1 MLSRL
6 RSLLVPSDR
15 DGRRHRQ
22 SGPSRH
28 RRDRDR
34 RDRRRTLRA
43 PASVATGIV
52 LALIGAVA
60 IGAPAAN
67 ADDLGSG
74 VLNLSK
80 TASVTQVEPGQSFLY
95 TINYGCSSTTTGC
108 VNAVLTDPVPAPL
121 QIVGKPTVVGAGSV
135 TTTVTGNTVTVA
147 FADNVPNTVPASTGL
162 AAGTTGSVQIQ
173 VTMPSDVAKD
183 QDGVQLTNT
192 ATLQATNATTVSS
205 GVPVTVH
212 VPDVI
217 AATVSK
223 TWTPGSTQ
231 YNPGETSQVALTV
244 KNTSN
249 IPATSLTIAEPADP
263 SAATSTFE
271 FYDFAGFGA
280 VTFPAGA
287 DQVQVVAITAGGPVD
302 GPVGATP
309 QLPGGVQAADVT
321 GLQFVFS
328 SSTGD
333 TIAAGGTAGSV
344 ALTLAQR
351 AVSRTDGTAL
361 VTGGTRTNQVGAS
374 VSTPDGDGQAPPAS
388 AQQVVAPLTVSVAAG
403 KSFQDQQI
411 PAGQSSTATL
421 TAKNTSTGPLTSLT
435 VSEPGSGTFFTG
447 KVTFGGFTSG
457 ATWPQGATSGTVHWL
472 VNTGSAPADSTFD
485 QNSGLPPTPALATGQ
500 FLTGFQ
506 VVYAGAIAPGA
517 SASIPFTVD
526 TTTDAGPAGSGFVSY
541 PNTVTVTGV
550 NPAGT
555 ASQDAGASLDV
566 YFPEVKLTL
575 GKSVTPSTVIP
586 GGTSLVQLSA
596 QTPTGTSSVRPN
608 TIVVTEP
615 QDTANAPYWNA
626 FDATGIASTAVPA
639 GSTLT
644 IEYTTDGT
652 TWQTLTVVDATAGS
666 KTYSATLDSV
676 LPSGTTHSDLRG
688 LRFTFADADGFGQ
701 ATNVKPAITFTAR
714 SLLRDGT
721 GPTNPGAYPTVTP
734 YQNCAV
740 GQASGTVAGSTT
752 VTSQPA
758 SACATVGVQATTG
771 GPGPLIAAK
780 SWDGQKVV
788 LAQSGVTTGVTL
800 GWGSQVSGMQSMTI
814 QDPAVPSPIAG
825 SVFQAFDLA
834 RIDAITPTVTQ
845 GATFDPLIRWDKVSK
860 VELFDGTT
868 WNDITSEACAS
879 ANACDG
885 IFPGYTLTAAERA
898 STQGVRLTVV
908 ESPNRAA
915 RIQSTG
921 DPTAPAVGSGVAS
934 VSAGAVPGGRTIHLD
949 LTLRNS
955 VRGSTVTDWVTGT
968 RTYNLAGSPGA
979 VDNSV
984 EVGAQPFTG
993 APTTRDADDH
1003 VTIVDPT
1010 FTTKVTKTASPQTL
1024 VIPQPDVPASA
1035 YPSTTYTTTATNT
1048 SNSST
1053 WQLRL
1058 SDPTECANATTSDPC
1073 VFAPYD
1079 ATTNPFEQLT
1089 LTKIAVDLSQA
1100 PGVQASQSSVSLLH
1114 RAADG
1119 TETTETL
1126 SLAAATALT
1135 AADLSDVVAV
1145 SALLRG
1151 TNAQGPDG
1159 TGGTISP
1166 SQKITLALTAQLR
1179 KTSRTGG
1186 AAPTPSTIQN
1196 TAHATLH
1203 DDVYPGVQAADTRG
1217 VALTLQNGNLQVT
1230 TAKSFNP
1237 SSTLQSAPADPI
1249 QVNLRA
1255 RSTGTLSPKVLVIED
1270 ADPTF
1275 WNAFTLKS
1283 FTLPNTP
1290 TGADQVQVD
1299 AQTGQGPAAAWQTGT
1314 PAAIASAALPSGVAA
1329 ADVTGLR
1336 FTFSRSDG
1344 APFAASNDV
1353 DEVTLNLSLRSTL
1366 RDGSGPVTSTVVPQ
1380 PMPGETAPGTVS
1392 DTVTADASYND
1403 VQAQQANAT
1412 ATFTVDPGTAKIAVE
1427 KTSPGQAA
1435 SGREVNWTLR
1445 FKNTGTGILPN
1456 PVVTDTLPADGS
1468 LLYVPTNVP
1477 TYSTS
1482 TGGTLP
1488 TDGAVIARA
1497 YDPVTGSIRF
1507 TWPAG
1512 SQLAP
1517 GETYSITI
1525 GLQIKPGLAP
1535 ASSAVNTFG
1544 VTTDRQL
1551 ASSDCTALNPGNG
1564 RAVTFAAN
1572 TCSTS
1577 NVVTTL
1583 SQGSFTASK
1592 GVKSPTGQAQNI
1604 VNPALPC
1611 TPDSEGFYRYP
1622 CAAVSAI
1629 GATDDWKL
1637 DMVNGGNVAAKNL
1650 TAVDV
1655 FPAPGDTGVVDSS
1668 PRGSVYTPR
1677 FNGDL
1682 AFQPSADA
1690 AGAVMTWFVTTAAK
1704 PCAADITPGSS
1715 CPAGSW
1721 VPSSA
1726 VGTTIQAAD
1735 VTGVKMVFDFSGT
1748 ATGTLAPGAE
1758 VKVTYTS
1765 TNIPTT
1771 AAGDD
1776 RASVSAPVTA
1786 VRAWNSFGFYPTY
1799 VSGSQPAGPQEPI
1812 KAGVI
1817 LTGGPLQITKTVT
1830 GAAAQYA
1837 PASFQA
1843 DVVCTVTGVPVDL
1856 GGNASVTLSAA
1867 NQYTARIDGI
1877 PTGAQCAVTE
1887 HGADGSYGE
1896 SSRSVT
1902 PGSVTIAAADATAP
1916 VPAGQQVAIVNDYG
1930 VTSLTVTKHVDT
1942 AATAGTFGP
1951 FAVGVACTAPL
1962 GQSIPLAAGDAA
1974 FTLQDGGSHTIGGL
1988 PAHAA
1993 CVVTET
1999 DADGAAASP
2008 NQVSFSVDGAAA
2020 TDGSQAT
2027 VTLGAGPQPTT
2038 AEIVN
2043 HYAAGTLA
2051 ISKIVDGDAAG
2062 SFGDGPFTVHVTCVY
2077 GGDQT
2082 LFDGDLTIAGGQ
2094 TLTVPGVYP
2103 AGTQCS
2109 VAETTD
2115 GGATGSTVDLPTVT
2129 IPGATDGSIPSVTVS
2144 VTNTFSSGSVTI
2156 VKQRTGDGVDRYGS
2170 GPFTAQL
2177 VCIWQKDGQTLTIPL
2192 PDGGLVTLDAANGYT
2207 ATVTGLIQRAHCE
2220 VTETATGGATAVAIA
2235 PDGGVTVPAGDPA
2248 QVTITNTFD
2257 TGSLVIDKKR
2267 IGDGVAKF
2275 GAGPFTMQVTCSYDV
2290 DGVVTPIE
2298 LADGGTVVLSKDN
2311 GYTATVDGLI
2321 AGASCAVEETDAGL
2335 ATATTMDPA
2344 DGRVTIGAGQSAT
2357 VTVTNRFDVGHLSIA
2372 KTADRSTA
2380 EVGDTIVYTI
2390 TVTNDGQIDAKDVAV
2405 TDLLPGGLQLIG
2417 AQPAATKAANGDLTW
2432 VIAGIAKGAKA
2443 TITVATKLIAPQDIT
2458 NRATLGPLS
2467 GPWDP
2472 STGDSRCGDDGTA
2485 CATVTDP
2492 GVHGLASTGS
2502 DMLGSLAGALT
2513 ALAALIAGAGLM
2525 LLRRPRPRRR

>member
-1 MLSRL
+1 MLTRL
-6 RSLLVPSDR
+6 RSFLL
-15 DGRRHRQ
+15 
-22 SGPSRH
+22 PSRARH
-28 RRDRDR
+28 VA
-34 RDRRRTLRA
+34 RRTLHA
-43 PASVATGIV
+43 PASVAAGVV
-52 LALIGAVA
+52 LALIGALA

-74 VLNLSK
+74 VLNISK
-80 TASVTQVEPGQSFLY
+80 TADVTEVQPGQTFLY

-135 TTTVTGNTVTVA
+135 TTTVNGNTVTVA

-173 VTMPSDVAKD
+173 VTMPEDVAKD
-183 QDGVQLTNT
+183 QDGVTLTNT
-192 ATLQATNATTVSS
+192 ATFQATNASTVA
-205 GVPVTVH
+205 GDVPVTVH

-217 AATVSK
+217 EATVSK
-223 TWTPGSTQ
+223 TWTPSSTQ

-249 IPATSLTIAEPADP
+249 IPASSLTVAEPADP
-263 SAATSTFE
+263 TAAGSTFE
-271 FYDFAGFGA
+271 YYDFAGFGA

-287 DQVQVVAITAGGPVD
+287 DQVQVVAVTAGGDVA
-302 GPVGATP
+302 GPVGAAP
-309 QLPGGVQAADVT
+309 ALPAGVQPADVT
-321 GLQFVFS
+321 GLRFVFS
-328 SSTGD
+328 SSAGA
-333 TIAAGGTAGSV
+333 TIQAGGSAGSV

-351 AVSRTDGTAL
+351 ANGRTGGGSL
-361 VTGGTRTNQVGAS
+361 VAGGTRTNQVGAT
-374 VSTPDGDGQAPPAS
+374 VSTPSGDGQAPPAS

-403 KSFQDQQI
+403 KSFVDPQI
-411 PAGQSSTATL
+411 PAGESSVATV

-435 VSEPGSGTFFTG
+435 VREPGSGTFFTDD
-447 KVTFGGFTSG
+447 VTFGGFTAG
-457 ATWPQGATSGTVHWL
+457 AAWPQGATAGTVHWL
-472 VNTGSAPADSTFD
+472 VDSGSAPADSAFD
-485 QNSGLPPTPALATGQ
+485 QASGLPATPTLSSGQ
-500 FLTGFQ
+500 HLTGFEI
-506 VVYAGAIAPGA
+506 VYTGTIATGA
-517 SASIPFTVD
+517 SASIPFTVK
-526 TTTDAGPAGSGFVSY
+526 TSTDAGPAGSGFVSY
-541 PNTVTVTGV
+541 ANTVEVDGT

-555 ASQDAGASLDV
+555 ATDDATANLDV

-575 GKSVTPSTVIP
+575 DKTITPSTVVP

-608 TIVVTEP
+608 TIVITEP
-615 QDTANAPYWNA
+615 QDPASAAYWNA
-626 FDATGIASTAVPA
+626 FDATTIASTGVPA

-652 TWQTLTVVDATAGS
+652 TWKTLTVVDATAAS
-666 KTYSATLDSV
+666 KTYSAVLDNV
-676 LPSGTTHSDLRG
+676 LPNGTTHTQLQG
-688 LRFTFADADGFGQ
+688 LRFTFADAGGFGQ
-701 ATNVKPAITFTAR
+701 ATNVKPAIGFTAR
-714 SLLRDGT
+714 AQLRDGS

-734 YQNCAV
+734 YQNCSLA
-740 GQASGTVAGSTT
+740 QASGTVAGGTA

-758 SACATVGVQATTG
+758 VDCATAGVQATTG
-771 GPGPLIAAK
+771 GPGPLLAAK
-780 SWDGQKVV
+780 SWDGTKVV
-788 LAQSGVTTGVTL
+788 QAQSGTTTGVTL
-800 GWGSQVSGMQSMTI
+800 GWGSQVSGMSSMTI
-814 QDPAVPSPIAG
+814 QDPAVPSPVDG
-825 SVFQAFDLA
+825 SVFDAFDLA
-834 RIDAITPTVTQ
+834 RIDAITATPTQ
-845 GATFDPLIRWDKVSK
+845 GASYDPLIRWDQVSK
-860 VELFDGTT
+860 VELFDGTQ
-868 WNDITSEACAS
+868 WNDITSSACPS
-879 ANACDG
+879 AGACDG
-885 IFPGYTLTAAERA
+885 AFPGYTLTPAQRA

-908 ESPNRAA
+908 ESPNRAV
-915 RIQSTG
+915 RIQATG
-921 DPTAPAVGSGVAS
+921 DPSAPAVGSGVAS
-934 VSAGAVPGGRTIHLD
+934 VSASSQPGGRSIHLD
-949 LTLRNS
+949 LTIRNS
-955 VRGSTVTDWVTGT
+955 ARSGGPTDWVTGS
-968 RTYNLAGSPGA
+968 RTFNMAGSPGA

-984 EVGAQPFTG
+984 RVTAQPASG
-993 APTTRDADDH
+993 APVARDADDH

-1010 FTTKVTKTASPQTL
+1010 FTTKVTKTASPTTL

-1035 YPSTTYTTTATNT
+1035 YPTTTYTTTATNT
-1048 SNSST
+1048 STSNT

-1058 SDPTECANATTSDPC
+1058 SDPTECVNAATTDPC

-1079 ATTNPFEQLT
+1079 AAGNPFEQFT

-1100 PGVQASQSSVSLLH
+1100 AGVQPSQSSVSVLH

-1126 SLAAATALT
+1126 TLAQAQALT
-1135 AADLSDVVAV
+1135 SAQLSDVVAV

-1151 TNAQGPDG
+1151 TNAQGADG
-1159 TGGTISP
+1159 TGGTIAP
-1166 SQKITLALTAQLR
+1166 QQTVGLTLTAQLR
-1179 KTSRTGG
+1179 TTTRTGG
-1186 AAPTPSTIQN
+1186 AAPAPSTVNN

-1203 DDVYPGVQAADTRG
+1203 DDVYPAVQAADAQSAA
-1217 VALTLQNGNLQVT
+1217 VTLQNGNLQVT
-1230 TAKSFNP
+1230 TGKTFNP
-1237 SSTLQSAPADPI
+1237 TSTLQAKPADPI

-1255 RSTGTLSPKVLVIED
+1255 RSTGTLSPKLLVIED
-1270 ADPTF
+1270 SDDSF

-1290 TGADQVQVD
+1290 TGADRVQVD
-1299 AQTGQGPAAAWQTGT
+1299 ARTGQGASAQWQSGT
-1314 PAAIASAALPSGVAA
+1314 PTALGSAALPAGVAA

-1336 FTFSRSDG
+1336 FTYSRADG
-1344 APFAASNDV
+1344 AAFAASNDV
-1353 DEVTLNLSLRSTL
+1353 DEVTLALSLRTTL
-1366 RDGSGPVTSTVVPQ
+1366 RDGSGPVTSTAVAQ
-1380 PMPGETAPGTVS
+1380 PMPGETAAGTVS

-1403 VQAQQANAT
+1403 VHAQQAT
-1412 ATFTVDPGTAKIAVE
+1412 ASANFTVDPGTAKLAVE

-1456 PVVTDTLPADGS
+1456 PVVTDTLPVDGS

-1477 TYSTS
+1477 VYSTS

-1488 TDGAVIARA
+1488 TDGATITRT
-1497 YDPVTGSIRF
+1497 YDPASRTIRF

-1517 GETYSITI
+1517 GETYSVTI
-1525 GLQIKPGLAP
+1525 ALQIKPGLP
-1535 ASSAVNTFG
+1535 PSSTALNTFG
-1544 VTTDRQL
+1544 VSTDRQL
-1551 ASSDCTALNPGNG
+1551 ASADCTALNPGNG

-1592 GVKSPTGQAQNI
+1592 GVKSSTGLAQNT

-1611 TPDSEGFYRYP
+1611 TADSDGYYRYP

-1629 GATDDWKL
+1629 GAIDDWKL
-1637 DMVNGGNVAAKNL
+1637 EMVNGGNVAAKTL

-1655 FPAPGDTGVVDSS
+1655 LPYPGDTGVVDSS

-1682 AFQPSADA
+1682 TFLPSVDA
-1690 AGAVMTWFVTTAAK
+1690 AGATMSWFVTTAAK
-1704 PCAADITPGSS
+1704 PCAADITPGQS

-1721 VPSSA
+1721 LPASQLGS
-1726 VGTTIQAAD
+1726 GIQAAD
-1735 VTGVKMVFDFSGT
+1735 VTGLKMVFDFSGT
-1748 ATGTLAPGAE
+1748 ATGTLAAGAT

-1771 AAGDD
+1771 AAGDH
-1776 RASVSAPVTA
+1776 RAPVSAPVTA

-1843 DVVCTVTGVPVDL
+1843 DVSCTVGGVAVDL
-1856 GGNASVTLSAA
+1856 GTNASVTLSAA

-1887 HGADGSYGE
+1887 HGSAGSYGE

-1916 VPAGQQVAIVNDYG
+1916 VPAAQKVAIVNDYG
-1930 VTSLTVTKHVDT
+1930 TADLTVSKHVDT

-1951 FAVGVACTAPL
+1951 FGVGVTCTAPL

-1974 FTLQDGGSHTIGGL
+1974 FSLQDGQSHTIAGL
-1988 PAHAA
+1988 PAHAS

-1999 DADGAAASP
+1999 DPAGAAAAP
-2008 NQVSFSVDGAAA
+2008 NHVGFSVDGAAA

-2027 VTLGAGPQPTT
+2027 IALGDSGQPTT

-2043 HYAAGTLA
+2043 HYAAGALA
-2051 ISKIVDGDAAG
+2051 ITKIVDGDAAG
-2062 SFGDGPFTVHVTCVY
+2062 DYGDGPFTVHATCVY
-2077 GGDQT
+2077 DGDQT
-2082 LFDGDLTIAGGQ
+2082 LFDGDVVIRGGE
-2094 TLTVPGVYP
+2094 TLTVPGLFPV
-2103 AGTQCS
+2103 GTQCS

-2115 GGATGSTVDLPTVT
+2115 GGATGHTVDTPTVT
-2129 IPGATDGSIPSVTVS
+2129 IPGAADGSIPTVTVS
-2144 VTNTFSSGSVTI
+2144 VTNTFSAGSVSI
-2156 VKQRTGDGVDRYGS
+2156 VKQRTGDGVARYGD

-2177 VCIWQKDGQTLTIPL
+2177 VCTWQKDGATLTIPL
-2192 PDGGLVTLDAANGYT
+2192 PDGGQVTLDAANGYS
-2207 ATVTGLIQRAHCE
+2207 ATVTGLIQGAHCDT
-2220 VTETATGGATAVAIA
+2220 TETGTGGATAVAVT
-2235 PDGGVTVPAGDPA
+2235 PSGGVTVPAGAPA
-2248 QVTITNTFD
+2248 EVTITNTFA

-2267 IGDGVAKF
+2267 IGDGVASF
-2275 GAGPFTMQVTCSYDV
+2275 GAGPFTMAVVCTYDV
-2290 DGVVTPIE
+2290 DGVVTPIA
-2298 LADGGTVVLSKDN
+2298 LADGGKVVLSKAN
-2311 GYTATVDGLI
+2311 GYTATIDGLI
-2321 AGASCAVEETDAGL
+2321 AGASCSITETDAGL

-2344 DGRVTIGAGQSAT
+2344 DGTVVIGAGAAAT
-2357 VTVTNRFDVGHLSIA
+2357 VTVTNRFDVGHLKIA
-2372 KTADRSTA
+2372 KAADRPTA
-2380 EVGDTIVYTI
+2380 AVGDSITYTI
-2390 TVTNDGQIDAKDVAV
+2390 TVTNDGQLDAKDVAV
-2405 TDLLPGGLQLIG
+2405 TDLLPGGLRVTRTS
-2417 AQPAATKAANGDLTW
+2417 PAATTTADGNLHW
-2432 VIAGIAKGAKA
+2432 VLPGVARGATA
-2443 TITVATKLIAPQDIT
+2443 TITVVATLIAPQDIT
-2458 NRATLGPLS
+2458 NRATVEMPA
-2467 GPWDP
+2467 GPWDA
-2472 STGDSRCGDDGTA
+2472 STGDGRCGDAATA

-2502 DMLGSLAGALT
+2502 DLLASGAWALT
-2513 ALAALIAGAGLM
+2513 ALAALVAGIGLM
-2525 LLRRPRPRRR
+2525 LLRRRPTLRKR